1 MSPQALAPI
10 VVVAGLAGLAVAGMA
25 WRRPL
30 LRRLAI
36 RAAGRR
42 PTESALVVLGSLL
55 GTAIITGSFIV
66 GDTLGASI
74 RASAWTQ
81 LGPVDEIVT
90 AFGTESLPTL
100 QNLLADLPEQ
110 QEVDGVLFGLRA
122 SGTVGARLDQEEPA
136 AQPNVTLLEMNF
148 DQARDFGGD
157 RSATG
162 LGETPTPERGELVIS
177 RDLAEELEVEVGDRV
192 TLFAY
197 GSEQELAVSVVLPRV
212 GLAGFSTAQSSQS
225 FNAFPAPGTV
235 AGLLAQTPDDLR
247 AAPPVALG
255 LVSNQGGV
263 IEGADHTA
271 AVVRLIE
278 ERIRAVEG
286 IEVDETKER
295 LLEVAGEVGNTF
307 STLFLSIGAFA
318 VIAGILLLVN
328 IFVMLAE
335 ERKSELGMMR
345 AVGMRRSQMVRAF
358 TIEGAM
364 YGLVGSL
371 AGALIGIG
379 VGAAVVRVAAGIF
392 GRAGDFAL
400 ELRTT
405 VTPASVAGGFL
416 VGFLISLVTVMGTSM
431 RISRV
436 NIIRAIRDLPEPP
449 SLRPRVRTLL
459 LGLVATAAG
468 LAWLTVAL
476 AVEDPYGALAGPG
489 LLGVGIGLLAG
500 RLLSRRLVV
509 TAVGLALVGWGVA
522 ADSVAPQ
529 VFRSAD
535 TPVFVVQGVLLTFA
549 AVAVASQNQEVVGRA
564 AGGVRHL
571 WVRIGLAYPIARRF
585 RTSMTLGMFAL
596 VIFTLTMI
604 SIFSNIFGRQV
615 AGLTADESGGYGLL
629 VRSSPT
635 SPLPVRLLGEAE
647 GVDHAA
653 ALRYAAFSVEFK
665 PEGRE
670 EFDFW
675 ALSGFDR
682 PFLEGGPPE
691 LGEWLP
697 QYPDQESVW
706 EAVLGDPTLMI
717 IDAFFLQTGGG
728 PATEQA
734 EVGDTVAVRD
744 PLTGVEVERRVV
756 AQTIGGFAFSGAF
769 ASAES
774 VEAVLG
780 ERAVPN
786 RAYVAVSPGADAD
799 EVAAGLEADYL
810 RFGVRADTF
819 RSIVAD
825 NQQANLQFFRLMQ
838 GYLALGLLVG
848 IAGLAV
854 IMMRALRERRRQI
867 GVLRSL
873 GFQPEQVRRSF
884 LLESGFVAA
893 QGILIG
899 VVLAVITAYQLVANA
914 EIFGNIE
921 VDFVV
926 PWVELAILLG
936 LTFLASLAATA
947 WPAQQASRV
956 RPAVA
961 LRVED

>member
-1 MSPQALAPI
+1 MSPQALAPL

-42 PTESALVVLGSLL
+42 PTETALVVLGSLL

-66 GDTLGASI
+66 GDTLDASI

-81 LGPVDEIVT
+81 LGPVDEVVT
-90 AFGTESLPTL
+90 AFGTQSLPVL
-100 QNLLADLPEQ
+100 EELLADLPDQ
-110 QEVDGVLFGLRA
+110 AEVDGVLFGLRA
-122 SGTVGARLDQEEPA
+122 SATVAARLDQEEPA
-136 AQPNVTLLEMNF
+136 AQPNVTLLELAF
-148 DQARDFGGD
+148 DRARDFGGD

-162 LGETPTPERGELVIS
+162 LGDTPTPEAHALAIS
-177 RDLAEELEVEVGDRV
+177 RDLAEELQVEVGDRV

-197 GSEQELAVSVVLPRV
+197 GSEQELVVSAVLPRV
-212 GLAGFSTAQSSQS
+212 GVAGFSTAQSSQS
-225 FNAFPAPGTV
+225 YNAFPAPGTV
-235 AGLLAQTPDDLR
+235 AGLLARAPADLP

-255 LVSNQGGV
+255 LVSNRGGV
-263 IEGADHTA
+263 IEGADHTE

-278 ERIRAVEG
+278 ERIAAVEG
-286 IEVDETKER
+286 VEVDETKER
-295 LLEVAGEVGNTF
+295 LLEVAGEVGDTF

-335 ERKSELGMMR
+335 ERKRELGMMR
-345 AVGMRRSQMVRAF
+345 AVGMRRAQMVRAF

-364 YGLVGSL
+364 YGLVASL

-379 VGAAVVRVAAGIF
+379 VGAAVVRVAGGIF
-392 GRAGDFAL
+392 GRAGDFSL

-405 VTPASVAGGFL
+405 VTLASLAGGFL
-416 VGFLISLVTVMGTSM
+416 VGFLISLATVVGTSL

-449 SLRPRVRTLL
+449 SLRPRLRTLL
-459 LGLVATAAG
+459 LGLAATVAG
-468 LAWLTVAL
+468 LAWLVLAL
-476 AVEDPYGALAGPG
+476 AVEDPYGALAAPG
-489 LLGVGIGLLAG
+489 LLGVGIGLVAG
-500 RLLSRRLVV
+500 RLLPRRLVV
-509 TAVGLALVGWGVA
+509 TAVGLALVGWGVF
-522 ADSVAPQ
+522 ADSVVPQ
-529 VFRSAD
+529 VFQSAD
-535 TPVFVVQGVLLTFA
+535 TPVFVVQGLLLTFA
-549 AVAVASQNQEVVGRA
+549 AVAVASQNQELVGRL
-564 AGGVRHL
+564 AGEARRL
-571 WVRIGLAYPIARRF
+571 WVRIGLAYPVARRF

-596 VIFTLTMI
+596 VIFTLTTI

-615 AGLTADESGGYGLL
+615 AGLTADEAGGYQIL

-635 SPLPVRLLGEAE
+635 SPLPVELLGQAE
-647 GVDHAA
+647 GVEHAA
-653 ALRYAAFSVEFK
+653 ALRYAAFSVEFR

-682 PFLEGGPPE
+682 SFLEGGPPE

-697 QYPDQESVW
+697 EYPDQESVW
-706 EAVLGDPTLMI
+706 QAVLGDPALMI
-717 IDAFFLQTGGG
+717 VDAFFLQTGGG
-728 PATEQA
+728 PATEQT

-756 AQTIGGFAFSGAF
+756 AQSIGGFAFSGAF

-786 RAYVAVSPGADAD
+786 RAYVAVSPGAGAD

-854 IMMRALRERRRQI
+854 IMVRALRERRRQI

-873 GFQPEQVRRSF
+873 GFQPEHVRRSF

-921 VDFVV
+921 VDFVI

-936 LTFLASLAATA
+936 LTFLASVAATG